1 MQIILSE
8 IYNVPNG
15 EVHFSKTSC
24 IEGQD
29 YKIEDLL
36 ARWSQ
41 GQRLNVNM
49 RPLDIEDADHPSE
62 SENDSNPPIF
72 EDITE
77 LQEFAEETKA
87 RKSALIERVKQAKE
101 AKKNAAKKSD
111 IEPDASS
118 EA

>member
-1 MQIILSE
+1 MEFQVNLNQP
-8 IYNVPNG
+8 YLVQVG
-15 EVHFSKTSC
+15 KVHFSKSSC

-49 RPLDIEDADHPSE
+49 RPLDIEDAQHPSE
-62 SENDSNPPIF
+62 DENMSNPPIF

-77 LQEFAEETKA
+77 LQSFKEQTSE
-87 RKSALIERVKQAKE
+87 RKQSLIERIKRAKAEKAQANKVVE
-101 AKKNAAKKSD
+101 VAGDAA
-111 IEPDASS
+111 E
-118 EA
+118 